1 MCVHSRQLTCGI
13 APNGLASGT
22 FFAHLPC
29 DLVRSVVVQTRRR
42 IACALS
48 LFLLFLFSLP
58 SSFISFFFF
67 SRSPSLSLFS
77 YFSFPPVCCF
87 FCVAQWCVFAAIWS
101 PRSSF
106 SSHFFFFL
114 LLSSH
119 LSHPLPVHN
128 PFRHLL
134 PSDFVRSVV
143 VSYLR
148 RRIDCAMSLFFFFSL
163 FFLPYF
169 FSPFLSSPFSF
180 FISSS
185 LSLFFFLPHL
195 FSVFCVV

>member
-143 VSYLR
+143 VQTR
-148 RRIDCAMSLFFFFSL
+148 RRIACAMSLFLLFLFSLPSSFISSL
-163 FFLPYF
+163 FFF
-169 FSPFLSSPFSF
+169 RSP
-180 FISSS
+180 S
-185 LSLFFFLPHL
+185 LSLFSYSLSRPFAVL
-195 FSVFCVV
+195 CNIVV